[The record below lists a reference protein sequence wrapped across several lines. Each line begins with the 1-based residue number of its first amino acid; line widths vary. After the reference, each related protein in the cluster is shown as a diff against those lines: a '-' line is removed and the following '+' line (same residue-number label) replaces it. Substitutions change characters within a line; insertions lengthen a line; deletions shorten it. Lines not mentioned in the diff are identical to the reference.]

1 MHPILLFEPPLV
13 LKIVVAAITIVALVL
28 FIRAYLRNGKL

>member
-1 MHPILLFEPPLV
+1 MHPIMLFESSLA
-13 LKIVVAAITIVALVL
+13 LKVVVAAITIVALVL

>member
-1 MHPILLFEPPLV
+1 MHPLILFEPSLT
-13 LKIVVAAITIVALVL
+13 LKIVAAAITIVALVL